1 MKLSQ
6 RVLKRAGVLLGVA
19 AIGPLI
25 GATAYAVVFGFGG
38 SSQTAMRAVTS
49 DTASSTQGAAWVNVP
64 NAVLAVPASA
74 GSTIRA
80 RFSGES
86 TCRNVYAAAP
96 NYCSTRIVLIHAGGA
111 VQELYPQ
118 SGFDYHWD
126 NTLDGYYGE
135 SHAMERL
142 VRVPTQGYWTVR
154 VQYSTLSPNTRL
166 TLDDWTFTAEAI
178 AP

>member
-1 MKLSQ
+1 MKLSR
-6 RVLKRAGVLLGVA
+6 RVLKRAGVILGVA
-19 AIGPLI
+19 AIGPLL

-38 SSQTAMRAVTS
+38 TSQTAMRAVTS
-49 DTASSTQGAAWVNVP
+49 TTPSSTQGAAWVDVP
-64 NAVLAVPASA
+64 NAVVAVPAYA

-86 TCRNVYAAAP
+86 TCRNIQPAAA
-96 NYCSTRIVLIHAGGA
+96 NHCSTRIVLLHPGGA

-118 SGFDYHWD
+118 SGFDYRWD
-126 NTLDGYYGE
+126 NTVDGYFSE
-135 SHAMERL
+135 AHAMERL
-142 VRVPTQGYWTVR
+142 VRVPTQGYWTLR

-166 TLDDWTFTAEAI
+166 TLDDWTLTAEAI